1 MATQVTTTIS
11 FEEFVLYCLKT
22 DYSFFCHTIPMPQAV
37 QLLDEELC
45 LRRDSYDAQ
54 SLARDTHTVMSKLP
68 EFIANTEDMCATWP
82 ELRLQ
87 RELLVQAATKVL
99 IVSVRI
105 ASGQSRLPPFPLIL
119 QQTNPSM
126 PVYMLFLYT
135 ALGNSSSDKFVS

>member
-1 MATQVTTTIS
+1 MATQVTTPIS

-22 DYSFFCHTIPMPQAV
+22 DYSFFCHAMPMPQAV

-54 SLARDTHTVMSKLP
+54 SLARDTHTVMSKLT
-68 EFIANTEDMCATWP
+68 EFVANTEDIYATWP

-105 ASGQSRLPPFPLIL
+105 ASSQPRLPPLP
-119 QQTNPSM
+119 TNLATDKCFDASIHVI
-126 PVYMLFLYT
+126 PVHC
-135 ALGNSSSDKFVS
+135 AW